1 MSEPEPVEVEPE
13 PVEAAEPGRADR
25 APVVALVATLVL
37 AALVVA
43 AAAVVPRL
51 LAEPVDRTLDQVRVY
66 DDLPTTHVDGDVDYE
81 QEPPVGGPHADR
93 WLDCGA
99 YDTQVRAENVVH
111 DLEHGTVLLAYGPDT
126 SADDVRRLEALLP
139 DNGILTPWEG
149 LEAPVVV
156 TVWGRQLALTGADDP
171 RLPLFIDAFGA
182 GETAPEP
189 FASCAGGVPDA
200 DGGQG
205 AGVGSLPT

>member
-1 MSEPEPVEVEPE
+1 MSEVVPQP
-13 PVEAAEPGRADR
+13 RDR
-25 APVVALVATLVL
+25 APLVALLVTLLL
-37 AALVVA
+37 AALIVT

-81 QEPPVGGPHADR
+81 QDPPVGGQHADR

-99 YDTQVRAENVVH
+99 YETQVRAENVVH
-111 DLEHGTVLLAYGPDT
+111 DLEHGTVLLTYRPGT
-126 SADDVRRLEALLP
+126 STADVERLEALLP
-139 DNGILTPWEG
+139 DNGILSPWDG
-149 LEAPVVV
+149 LDAPVVV

-171 RLPLFIDAFGA
+171 RLPLFIDTFGA

-200 DGGQG
+200 DGSQG
-205 AGVGSLPT
+205 EGMGSLPT

>member
-1 MSEPEPVEVEPE
+1 MSEVVPQP
-13 PVEAAEPGRADR
+13 RDR
-25 APVVALVATLVL
+25 APLVALLVTLLL
-37 AALVVA
+37 AALIVT

-51 LAEPVDRTLDQVRVY
+51 LAEPIDRTLDQVRVY

-81 QEPPVGGPHADR
+81 QDPPVGGQHADR

-99 YDTQVRAENVVH
+99 YETQVRAENVVH
-111 DLEHGTVLLAYGPDT
+111 DLEHGTVLLTYRPGT
-126 SADDVRRLEALLP
+126 STADVERLEALLP
-139 DNGILTPWEG
+139 DNGILSPWDG
-149 LEAPVVV
+149 LDTPVVV

-171 RLPLFIDAFGA
+171 RLPLFIATFGA

-200 DGGQG
+200 DGSQG
-205 AGVGSLPT
+205 EGMGSLPT

>member
-1 MSEPEPVEVEPE
+1 MSEVVPQP
-13 PVEAAEPGRADR
+13 RDR
-25 APVVALVATLVL
+25 APLVALLVTLLL
-37 AALVVA
+37 AALIVT

-51 LAEPVDRTLDQVRVY
+51 LAEPIDRTLDQVRVY

-81 QEPPVGGPHADR
+81 QDPPVGGQHADR

-99 YDTQVRAENVVH
+99 YETQVRAENVVH
-111 DLEHGTVLLAYGPDT
+111 DLEHGTVLLTYRPGT
-126 SADDVRRLEALLP
+126 STADVERLEALLP
-139 DNGILTPWEG
+139 DNGILSPWDG
-149 LEAPVVV
+149 LDAPVVV

-171 RLPLFIDAFGA
+171 RLPLFIDTFGA

-200 DGGQG
+200 DGSQG
-205 AGVGSLPT
+205 EGMGSLPT

>member
-1 MSEPEPVEVEPE
+1 MSEVVPQP
-13 PVEAAEPGRADR
+13 RDR
-25 APVVALVATLVL
+25 APLVALLVTLLL
-37 AALVVA
+37 AALIVT

-81 QEPPVGGPHADR
+81 QDPPVGGQHANR

-99 YDTQVRAENVVH
+99 YETQVRAENVVH
-111 DLEHGTVLLAYGPDT
+111 DLEHGTVLLTYRPDT
-126 SADDVRRLEALLP
+126 SAADVERLEALLP
-139 DNGILTPWEG
+139 DNGILSPWDG
-149 LEAPVVV
+149 LDAPVVV

-171 RLPLFIDAFGA
+171 RLPLFIDTFGA

-200 DGGQG
+200 DGSQG
-205 AGVGSLPT
+205 EGMGSLPT

>member
-1 MSEPEPVEVEPE
+1 MSEVVPQP
-13 PVEAAEPGRADR
+13 RDR
-25 APVVALVATLVL
+25 APLVALLVTLLL
-37 AALVVA
+37 AALIVT

-81 QEPPVGGPHADR
+81 QDPPVGGQHADR

-99 YDTQVRAENVVH
+99 YETQVRAENVVH
-111 DLEHGTVLLAYGPDT
+111 DLEHGTVLVTYRPGT
-126 SADDVRRLEALLP
+126 SAADVERLEALLP
-139 DNGILTPWEG
+139 DNGILSPWDG
-149 LEAPVVV
+149 LDAPVVV

-171 RLPLFIDAFGA
+171 RLPLFIDTFGA

-189 FASCAGGVPDA
+189 FANCAGGVPDA
-200 DGGQG
+200 DGSQG
-205 AGVGSLPT
+205 EGMGSLPT

>member
-1 MSEPEPVEVEPE
+1 MSEVAPQP
-13 PVEAAEPGRADR
+13 RDR
-25 APVVALVATLVL
+25 APLVALLVTLVL
-37 AALVVA
+37 AALIVT

-66 DDLPTTHVDGDVDYE
+66 EDLPTTHVDGDVDYA
-81 QEPPVGGPHADR
+81 QDPPVGGQHADR

-99 YDTQVRAENVVH
+99 YETQVRAENVVH
-111 DLEHGTVLLAYGPDT
+111 DLEHGTVLLTYRPGT
-126 SADDVRRLEALLP
+126 STADVERLEALLP
-139 DNGILTPWEG
+139 DNGILSPWDG
-149 LEAPVVV
+149 LDAPVVV

-171 RLPLFIDAFGA
+171 RLPLFIDTFGA

-200 DGGQG
+200 DGSQG
-205 AGVGSLPT
+205 EGMGSLPT

>member
-1 MSEPEPVEVEPE
+1 MPQP
-13 PVEAAEPGRADR
+13 RDR
-25 APVVALVATLVL
+25 APLVALLVTLLL
-37 AALVVA
+37 AALIVT

-81 QEPPVGGPHADR
+81 QDPPVGGQHADR

-99 YDTQVRAENVVH
+99 YETQVRAENVVH
-111 DLEHGTVLLAYGPDT
+111 DLEHGTVLLTYRPGT
-126 SADDVRRLEALLP
+126 STADVERLEALLP
-139 DNGILTPWEG
+139 DNGILSPWDG
-149 LEAPVVV
+149 LDAPVVV

-171 RLPLFIDAFGA
+171 RLPLFIDTFGA

-200 DGGQG
+200 DGSQG
-205 AGVGSLPT
+205 EGMGSLPT

>member
-1 MSEPEPVEVEPE
+1 MSEVAPQP
-13 PVEAAEPGRADR
+13 RDR
-25 APVVALVATLVL
+25 APLVALLVTLLL
-37 AALVVA
+37 AALIVT

-81 QEPPVGGPHADR
+81 QDPPVGGQHADR
-93 WLDCGA
+93 WLDCGV
-99 YDTQVRAENVVH
+99 YETQVRAENVVH
-111 DLEHGTVLLAYGPDT
+111 DLEHGTVLVTYRPDT
-126 SADDVRRLEALLP
+126 STADVERLEALLP
-139 DNGILTPWEG
+139 DNGILSPWDG
-149 LEAPVVV
+149 QDAPVVV

-171 RLPLFIDAFGA
+171 RLPLFIDTFGA

-200 DGGQG
+200 DGSQG
-205 AGVGSLPT
+205 EGMGSLPT

>member
-1 MSEPEPVEVEPE
+1 MSEVVPQP
-13 PVEAAEPGRADR
+13 RDR
-25 APVVALVATLVL
+25 APLVALLVTLLL
-37 AALVVA
+37 AALIVT

-51 LAEPVDRTLDQVRVY
+51 LAKPVDRTLDQVRVY

-81 QEPPVGGPHADR
+81 QDPPVGGQHADR

-99 YDTQVRAENVVH
+99 YETQVRAENVVH
-111 DLEHGTVLLAYGPDT
+111 DLEHGTVLLTYRPGT
-126 SADDVRRLEALLP
+126 SAADVERLEALLP
-139 DNGILTPWEG
+139 DNGILSPWDG
-149 LEAPVVV
+149 LDAPVVV

-171 RLPLFIDAFGA
+171 RLPLFIDTFGA

-200 DGGQG
+200 DDSQG
-205 AGVGSLPT
+205 EGMGSLPT

>member
-1 MSEPEPVEVEPE
+1 MSEVAPQP
-13 PVEAAEPGRADR
+13 RDR
-25 APVVALVATLVL
+25 APLVALLVTLLL
-37 AALVVA
+37 AALIVT

-81 QEPPVGGPHADR
+81 QDPPVGGQHADR
-93 WLDCGA
+93 WLDCGV
-99 YDTQVRAENVVH
+99 YETQVRAENVVH
-111 DLEHGTVLLAYGPDT
+111 DLEHGTVLVTYRPGT
-126 SADDVRRLEALLP
+126 SPADVERLEALLP
-139 DNGILTPWEG
+139 DNGILSPWDG
-149 LEAPVVV
+149 LDAPVVV

-171 RLPLFIDAFGA
+171 RLPLFIDTFGA

-200 DGGQG
+200 DGSQG
-205 AGVGSLPT
+205 EGMGSLPT

>member
-1 MSEPEPVEVEPE
+1 MSE
-13 PVEAAEPGRADR
+13 AAPQPRDR
-25 APVVALVATLVL
+25 APLVALLVTLLL
-37 AALVVA
+37 AALIVT

-81 QEPPVGGPHADR
+81 QDPPVGGQHADR

-99 YDTQVRAENVVH
+99 YETQVRAENVVH
-111 DLEHGTVLLAYGPDT
+111 DLEHGTVLVTYRPGT
-126 SADDVRRLEALLP
+126 SAADVGRLEALLP
-139 DNGILTPWEG
+139 DNGILSPWDG
-149 LEAPVVV
+149 QDAPVVV

-171 RLPLFIDAFGA
+171 RLPLFIDTFGA

-200 DGGQG
+200 DGSQG
-205 AGVGSLPT
+205 EGMGSLPT

>member
-1 MSEPEPVEVEPE
+1 MSEVAPQP
-13 PVEAAEPGRADR
+13 RDR
-25 APVVALVATLVL
+25 APLVALLVTLLL
-37 AALVVA
+37 AALIVT

-81 QEPPVGGPHADR
+81 QDPPVGGQHADR

-99 YDTQVRAENVVH
+99 YETQVRAENVVH
-111 DLEHGTVLLAYGPDT
+111 DLEHGTVLVTYRPGT
-126 SADDVRRLEALLP
+126 STADVERLEALLP
-139 DNGILTPWEG
+139 DNGILSPWDD
-149 LEAPVVV
+149 LDAPVVV

-171 RLPLFIDAFGA
+171 RLPLFIDTFGA

-200 DGGQG
+200 DGSQG
-205 AGVGSLPT
+205 EGMGSLPT

>member
-1 MSEPEPVEVEPE
+1 VSEVAPQP
-13 PVEAAEPGRADR
+13 RDR
-25 APVVALVATLVL
+25 APLVALLVTLLL
-37 AALVVA
+37 AALIVT

-81 QEPPVGGPHADR
+81 QDPPVGGQHADR

-99 YDTQVRAENVVH
+99 YETQVRAENVVH
-111 DLEHGTVLLAYGPDT
+111 DLEHGTVLLTYRPGT
-126 SADDVRRLEALLP
+126 STADVERLEALLP
-139 DNGILTPWEG
+139 DNGILSPWDG
-149 LEAPVVV
+149 LDAPVVV

-171 RLPLFIDAFGA
+171 RLPLFIDTFGA

-200 DGGQG
+200 DGSQG
-205 AGVGSLPT
+205 EGMGSLPT

>member
-1 MSEPEPVEVEPE
+1 MSEVVPQP
-13 PVEAAEPGRADR
+13 RDR
-25 APVVALVATLVL
+25 APLVALLVTLLLAVL
-37 AALVVA
+37 IVT

-81 QEPPVGGPHADR
+81 QDPPVGGQHADR

-99 YDTQVRAENVVH
+99 YETQVRAENVVH
-111 DLEHGTVLLAYGPDT
+111 DLEHGTVLLTYRPDT
-126 SADDVRRLEALLP
+126 SAADVERLEALLP
-139 DNGILTPWEG
+139 DNGILSPWDG
-149 LEAPVVV
+149 LDAPVVV

-171 RLPLFIDAFGA
+171 RLPLFIDTFGA

-200 DGGQG
+200 DGSQG
-205 AGVGSLPT
+205 EGMGSLPT

>member
-1 MSEPEPVEVEPE
+1 MSEVVPQP
-13 PVEAAEPGRADR
+13 RDR
-25 APVVALVATLVL
+25 APLVALLVTLLL
-37 AALVVA
+37 AALIVT

-81 QEPPVGGPHADR
+81 QDPPVGGQHADR

-99 YDTQVRAENVVH
+99 YETQVRAENVVH
-111 DLEHGTVLLAYGPDT
+111 DLEHGTVLVTYRPGT
-126 SADDVRRLEALLP
+126 STADVERLEALLP
-139 DNGILTPWEG
+139 DNGILSPWDG
-149 LEAPVVV
+149 LDAPVVV

-171 RLPLFIDAFGA
+171 RLPLFIDTFGA

-200 DGGQG
+200 DGSQG
-205 AGVGSLPT
+205 EGMGSLPT

>member
-1 MSEPEPVEVEPE
+1 VSEVAPQP
-13 PVEAAEPGRADR
+13 RDR
-25 APVVALVATLVL
+25 APLVALLVTLLL
-37 AALVVA
+37 AALIVT

-81 QEPPVGGPHADR
+81 QDPPVGGQHADR

-99 YDTQVRAENVVH
+99 YETQVRAENVVH
-111 DLEHGTVLLAYGPDT
+111 DLEHGTVLVTYRPGT
-126 SADDVRRLEALLP
+126 STADVDRLEALLP
-139 DNGILTPWEG
+139 DNGILSPWDG
-149 LEAPVVV
+149 LDAPVVV

-171 RLPLFIDAFGA
+171 RLPLFIDTFGA

-200 DGGQG
+200 DGSQG
-205 AGVGSLPT
+205 EGMGSLPT

>member
-1 MSEPEPVEVEPE
+1 VSEAVPQP
-13 PVEAAEPGRADR
+13 RDR
-25 APVVALVATLVL
+25 APLVALLVTLLL
-37 AALVVA
+37 AALIVA

-51 LAEPVDRTLDQVRVY
+51 LAEPVDRTLDEVRVY

-81 QEPPVGGPHADR
+81 QDPPVGGQHADR

-99 YDTQVRAENVVH
+99 YETQVRAENVVH
-111 DLEHGTVLLAYGPDT
+111 DLEHGTVLVTYRPGT
-126 SADDVRRLEALLP
+126 STADVDRLEALLP
-139 DNGILTPWEG
+139 DNGILSPWDG
-149 LEAPVVV
+149 LDAPVVV

-171 RLPLFIDAFGA
+171 RLPLFIDTFGA

-200 DGGQG
+200 DGSQG
-205 AGVGSLPT
+205 EGMGSLPT

>member
-1 MSEPEPVEVEPE
+1 MSEVAPQP
-13 PVEAAEPGRADR
+13 RDR
-25 APVVALVATLVL
+25 APLVALLVTLLL
-37 AALVVA
+37 AALIVT

-81 QEPPVGGPHADR
+81 QDPPVGGQHADR

-99 YDTQVRAENVVH
+99 YETQVRAENVVH
-111 DLEHGTVLLAYGPDT
+111 DLEHGTVLVTYRPGT
-126 SADDVRRLEALLP
+126 SAADVDRLEALLP
-139 DNGILTPWEG
+139 DNGILSPWDG
-149 LEAPVVV
+149 LDAPVVV

-171 RLPLFIDAFGA
+171 RLPLFIDTFGA

-200 DGGQG
+200 DGSQG
-205 AGVGSLPT
+205 EGMGSLPT

>member
-1 MSEPEPVEVEPE
+1 MSEVAPQP
-13 PVEAAEPGRADR
+13 RDR
-25 APVVALVATLVL
+25 APLVALLVTLLL
-37 AALVVA
+37 AALIVT

-51 LAEPVDRTLDQVRVY
+51 LAEPVDRTLDEVRVY

-81 QEPPVGGPHADR
+81 QDPPVGGQHADR

-99 YDTQVRAENVVH
+99 YETQVRAENVVH
-111 DLEHGTVLLAYGPDT
+111 DLEHGTVLVTYRPGT
-126 SADDVRRLEALLP
+126 SAADVDRLEALLP
-139 DNGILTPWEG
+139 DNGILSPWDG
-149 LEAPVVV
+149 LDAPVVV

-171 RLPLFIDAFGA
+171 RLPLFIDTFGA

-200 DGGQG
+200 DGSQG
-205 AGVGSLPT
+205 EGMGSLPT

>member
-1 MSEPEPVEVEPE
+1 MSEVVPQP
-13 PVEAAEPGRADR
+13 RDR
-25 APVVALVATLVL
+25 APLVALLVTLLL
-37 AALVVA
+37 AALIVT

-51 LAEPVDRTLDQVRVY
+51 LAKPVDRTLDQVRVY

-81 QEPPVGGPHADR
+81 QDPPVGGQHADR

-99 YDTQVRAENVVH
+99 YETQVRAENVVH
-111 DLEHGTVLLAYGPDT
+111 DLEHGTVLLTYRPGT
-126 SADDVRRLEALLP
+126 SAADVERLEALLP
-139 DNGILTPWEG
+139 DNGILSPWDG
-149 LEAPVVV
+149 LDAPVVV

-171 RLPLFIDAFGA
+171 RLPLFIDTFGA

-200 DGGQG
+200 DGSQG
-205 AGVGSLPT
+205 EGMGSLPT

>member
-1 MSEPEPVEVEPE
+1 MSEVAPQP
-13 PVEAAEPGRADR
+13 RDR
-25 APVVALVATLVL
+25 APLVALLVTLVL
-37 AALVVA
+37 AALIVT

-66 DDLPTTHVDGDVDYE
+66 DDLPTTHVDGDVDYA
-81 QEPPVGGPHADR
+81 QDPPVGGQHADR

-99 YDTQVRAENVVH
+99 YETQVRAENVVH
-111 DLEHGTVLLAYGPDT
+111 DLEHGTVLVTYRPYT
-126 SADDVRRLEALLP
+126 STADVERLEALLP
-139 DNGILTPWEG
+139 DNGILSPWDG
-149 LEAPVVV
+149 LDAPVVV

-171 RLPLFIDAFGA
+171 RLPLFIDSFGA

-200 DGGQG
+200 DGSQG
-205 AGVGSLPT
+205 EGMGSLPT

>member
-1 MSEPEPVEVEPE
+1 MSEVVPQP
-13 PVEAAEPGRADR
+13 RDR
-25 APVVALVATLVL
+25 APLVALLVTLLL
-37 AALVVA
+37 AALIVT

-81 QEPPVGGPHADR
+81 QDPPVGGQHADR

-99 YDTQVRAENVVH
+99 YETQVRAENVVH
-111 DLEHGTVLLAYGPDT
+111 DLEHGTVLLTYRPGT
-126 SADDVRRLEALLP
+126 STADVERLEALLP
-139 DNGILTPWEG
+139 DNSILSPWDG
-149 LEAPVVV
+149 LDAPVVV

-171 RLPLFIDAFGA
+171 RLPLFIDTFGA

-200 DGGQG
+200 DGSQG
-205 AGVGSLPT
+205 EGMGSLPT

>member
-1 MSEPEPVEVEPE
+1 MSEVAPQP
-13 PVEAAEPGRADR
+13 RDR
-25 APVVALVATLVL
+25 APLVALLVTLLL
-37 AALVVA
+37 AALIVT

-81 QEPPVGGPHADR
+81 QDPPVGGQHADR

-99 YDTQVRAENVVH
+99 YETQVRAENVVH
-111 DLEHGTVLLAYGPDT
+111 DLEHGTVLLTYRPGT
-126 SADDVRRLEALLP
+126 STADVERLEALLP
-139 DNGILTPWEG
+139 DNGILSPWDG
-149 LEAPVVV
+149 LDAPVVV

-171 RLPLFIDAFGA
+171 RLPLFIDTFGA

-200 DGGQG
+200 DGSQG
-205 AGVGSLPT
+205 EGMGSLPT

>member
-1 MSEPEPVEVEPE
+1 MSEVAPQP
-13 PVEAAEPGRADR
+13 RDR
-25 APVVALVATLVL
+25 APLVALLVTLLL
-37 AALVVA
+37 AALIVT

-51 LAEPVDRTLDQVRVY
+51 LAEPVDRTLDQVRIY

-81 QEPPVGGPHADR
+81 QDPPVGGQHADR

-99 YDTQVRAENVVH
+99 YETQVRAENVVH
-111 DLEHGTVLLAYGPDT
+111 DLEHGTVLVTYRPGT
-126 SADDVRRLEALLP
+126 STADVERLEALLP
-139 DNGILTPWEG
+139 DNGILSPWDG
-149 LEAPVVV
+149 LDAPVAV

-171 RLPLFIDAFGA
+171 RLPLFIDTFGA

-200 DGGQG
+200 DGSQG
-205 AGVGSLPT
+205 EGMGSLPT

>member
-1 MSEPEPVEVEPE
+1 VSELAPQP
-13 PVEAAEPGRADR
+13 RDR
-25 APVVALVATLVL
+25 APLVALLVTLLL
-37 AALVVA
+37 AALIVT

-51 LAEPVDRTLDQVRVY
+51 LAEPVDRTLDEVRVY

-81 QEPPVGGPHADR
+81 QDPPVGGQHADR

-99 YDTQVRAENVVH
+99 YETQVRAENVVH
-111 DLEHGTVLLAYGPDT
+111 DLEHGTVLVTYRPGT
-126 SADDVRRLEALLP
+126 STADVERLEALLP
-139 DNGILTPWEG
+139 DNGILSPWDG
-149 LEAPVVV
+149 LDAPVVV

-171 RLPLFIDAFGA
+171 RLPLFIDTFGA

-200 DGGQG
+200 DGSQG
-205 AGVGSLPT
+205 EGMGSLPT

>member
-1 MSEPEPVEVEPE
+1 MSEVAPQP
-13 PVEAAEPGRADR
+13 RDR
-25 APVVALVATLVL
+25 APLVALLVTLLL
-37 AALVVA
+37 AALIVT

-81 QEPPVGGPHADR
+81 QDPPVGGQHADR

-99 YDTQVRAENVVH
+99 YETQVRAENVVH
-111 DLEHGTVLLAYGPDT
+111 DLEHGTVLVTYRPGAST
-126 SADDVRRLEALLP
+126 ADVDRLEALLP
-139 DNGILTPWEG
+139 ANGILSPWDG
-149 LEAPVVV
+149 LDAPVVV

-171 RLPLFIDAFGA
+171 RLPLFIDTFGA

-200 DGGQG
+200 DGSQG
-205 AGVGSLPT
+205 EGMGSLPT

>member
-1 MSEPEPVEVEPE
+1 MPQP
-13 PVEAAEPGRADR
+13 RDR
-25 APVVALVATLVL
+25 APLVALLVTLLL
-37 AALVVA
+37 AALIVT

-81 QEPPVGGPHADR
+81 QDPPVGGQHADR

-99 YDTQVRAENVVH
+99 YETQVRAENVVH
-111 DLEHGTVLLAYGPDT
+111 DLEHGTVLVTYRPGT
-126 SADDVRRLEALLP
+126 STADVERLEALLP
-139 DNGILTPWEG
+139 DNGILSPWDD
-149 LEAPVVV
+149 LDAPVVV

-171 RLPLFIDAFGA
+171 RLPLFIDTFGA

-200 DGGQG
+200 DGSQG
-205 AGVGSLPT
+205 EGMGSLPT

>member
-1 MSEPEPVEVEPE
+1 MPQP
-13 PVEAAEPGRADR
+13 RDR
-25 APVVALVATLVL
+25 APLVALLVTLLL
-37 AALVVA
+37 AALIVT

-81 QEPPVGGPHADR
+81 QDPPVGGQHADR

-99 YDTQVRAENVVH
+99 YETQVRAENVVH
-111 DLEHGTVLLAYGPDT
+111 DLEHGTVLVTYRPGT
-126 SADDVRRLEALLP
+126 SAADVERLEALLP
-139 DNGILTPWEG
+139 DNGILSPWDG
-149 LEAPVVV
+149 LDAPVVV

-171 RLPLFIDAFGA
+171 RLPLFIDTFGA

-189 FASCAGGVPDA
+189 FANCAGGVPDA
-200 DGGQG
+200 DGSQG
-205 AGVGSLPT
+205 EGMGSLPT

>member
-1 MSEPEPVEVEPE
+1 MSELAPQP
-13 PVEAAEPGRADR
+13 RDR
-25 APVVALVATLVL
+25 APLVALLVTLLL
-37 AALVVA
+37 AALIVT

-51 LAEPVDRTLDQVRVY
+51 LAEPVDRTLDEVRVY

-81 QEPPVGGPHADR
+81 QDPPVGGQHADR

-99 YDTQVRAENVVH
+99 YETQVRAENVVH
-111 DLEHGTVLLAYGPDT
+111 DLEHGTVLVTYRPGT
-126 SADDVRRLEALLP
+126 STADVERLEALLP
-139 DNGILTPWEG
+139 DNGILSPWDG
-149 LEAPVVV
+149 LDAPVVV

-171 RLPLFIDAFGA
+171 RLPLFIDTFGA

-200 DGGQG
+200 DGSQG
-205 AGVGSLPT
+205 EGMGSLPT